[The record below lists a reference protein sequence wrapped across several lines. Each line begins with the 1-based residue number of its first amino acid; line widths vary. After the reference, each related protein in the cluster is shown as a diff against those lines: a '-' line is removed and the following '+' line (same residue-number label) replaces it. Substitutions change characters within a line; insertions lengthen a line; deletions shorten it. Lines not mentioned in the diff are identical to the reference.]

1 MNMNIL
7 DQTKAKMTAAIEH
20 LKNDLKNIR
29 TGRANPGMVD
39 QITVDVYGSMMRI
52 KDIASISVP
61 DNRQLL
67 ITPFDPQNTASIA
80 KAIEKAN
87 LGIMPIVDGNAVRI
101 KIPPMTEE
109 IRKKMAKI
117 CHDEREKTK
126 VSIRNIRRDGN
137 EAARKQKADGDIAED
152 VLKKLEKNIQEL
164 TDKFCKEADDLSE
177 KKEKEVST
185 I

>member
-1 MNMNIL
+1 MSIL
-7 DQTKAKMTAAIEH
+7 DQTKAKMTTAIEH

-29 TGRANPGMVD
+29 TGRANPGMVEHVM
-39 QITVDVYGSMMRI
+39 IEVYGSPMRL
-52 KDIASISVP
+52 KDVASISAP
-61 DNRQLL
+61 EARQLL
-67 ITPFDPQNTASIA
+67 ITPFDPQNVGAIGKS
-80 KAIEKAN
+80 IEKAN
-87 LGIMPIVDGNAVRI
+87 LGLMPIVDGHSVRI

-117 CHDEREKTK
+117 CHEEKEKTK

-137 EAARKQKADGDIAED
+137 ELARKQKSEGIIAED

-164 TDKFCKEADDLSE
+164 TDKFCKEADELAE
-177 KKEKEVST
+177 KKEKEIST